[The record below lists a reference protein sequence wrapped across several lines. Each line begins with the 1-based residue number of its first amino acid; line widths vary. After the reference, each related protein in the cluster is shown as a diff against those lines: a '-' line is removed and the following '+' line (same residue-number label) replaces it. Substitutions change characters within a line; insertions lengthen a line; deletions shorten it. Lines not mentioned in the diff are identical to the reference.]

1 MSSVNYRPLNEA
13 EGLIHGVFAHLEREA
28 DPRIAQLR
36 YENQLRRFVELEKG
50 GRASVRAG
58 SFAPRDGRTPHMRP
72 AFKLL
77 AVLASLFILAS
88 WAGEIT
94 LPGWDDGQQ
103 ITVPLPDGFSEGE
116 YMHWVAL
123 IANRSQ
129 SLADRGGHSLIVDMI
144 PSRHGG
150 YLLQLSVLGVDFT
163 TANEWFREVLR
174 QTPELAVTRYQ
185 ITQPQVS
192 YEITVREML
201 AYRLGNTDLM
211 ERRVV
216 NAWTLPGEAPTHK
229 GMIYL
234 IAADGEN
241 YPRRASMLRK

>member
-1 MSSVNYRPLNEA
+1 MSSVNYRPANDAEA
-13 EGLIHGVFAHLEREA
+13 LIHGVFAHLEGEA
-28 DPRIAQLR
+28 DPQIAQLR
-36 YENQLRRFVELEKG
+36 YENQLRRFVELEKSG
-50 GRASVRAG
+50 GNQFQGMRHRRPHG
-58 SFAPRDGRTPHMRP
+58 HMRP

-103 ITVPLPDGFSEGE
+103 ITVPLPDGFSQGE

-129 SLADRGGHSLIVDMI
+129 NLADRGGHSLIVDMV

-174 QTPELAVTRYQ
+174 QTPELAVSRYQ

-216 NAWTLPGEAPTHK
+216 RAWTLPGEAPTHK